1 MKKLEII
8 LGVIAI
14 ITFGLYLFLVPG
26 SAMIML
32 LSLTT
37 LSIIYFYLSF
47 ALFNGV
53 KGRSIFK
60 KSSYVDL
67 KTMRIVGS
75 ILTGIALAMTIT
87 GISFMIFKWPGAR
100 VNLQI
105 GIIALSMV
113 IIIYSIKYLRDKE
126 AFYFSI
132 LKRTIAFGIVGIILL
147 LLPQYALLEFRYR
160 DFPGYV
166 EAFKL
171 AIEDPTN
178 QDLQEQLEQE
188 KLKVDQAE

>member
-8 LGVIAI
+8 LGVVALISLA
-14 ITFGLYLFLVPG
+14 LYLFLVPG
-26 SAMIML
+26 SAMILL
-32 LSLTT
+32 LSLTS
-37 LSIIYFYLSF
+37 LSIIYFYFSF

-53 KGRSIFK
+53 KGRNIFK

-75 ILTGIALAMTIT
+75 IPAGIALAITIT
-87 GISFMIFKWPGAR
+87 GISFIIFQWPGAR
-100 VNLQI
+100 LNLQI
-105 GIIALSMV
+105 GIIALSLV
-113 IIIYSIKYLRDKE
+113 IIICAINYLRNKE

-132 LKRTIAFGIVGIILL
+132 LKRTIAFDIIGLILL

-160 DFPGYV
+160 DFPEYV
-166 EAFKL
+166 EAFKR
-171 AIEDPTN
+171 ASEDPTN

-188 KLKVDQAE
+188 QLKVDQEK